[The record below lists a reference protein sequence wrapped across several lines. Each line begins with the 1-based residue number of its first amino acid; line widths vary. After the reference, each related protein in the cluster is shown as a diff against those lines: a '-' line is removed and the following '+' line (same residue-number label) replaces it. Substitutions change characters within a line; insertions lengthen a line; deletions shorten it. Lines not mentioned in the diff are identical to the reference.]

1 MKLGILATHPIQ
13 YHAPLFREL
22 AGREGVDLTV
32 YFAHRPTPAEQGEG
46 FGVAFAWDVDL
57 LSGYRHHFLTNVA
70 SHPAQGFSGYDTPE
84 ICAIIAREK
93 FDFFIVHGWNNRSC
107 WQAFRACWR
116 TGTPLAVRS
125 DSQLPQGRMSAARW
139 AKQAVKRL
147 AYPHFIRRFDLC
159 LPYGQRSAAY
169 FRHYGGRRIA
179 IAPHFVDNDWF
190 ASQVTLLA
198 PRRAE
203 LRRQWG
209 IPEDAY
215 CFLYCGKFIAKK
227 RPLDLLQALDLL
239 SREPLALPQHHL
251 LMVGDGALRPD
262 CEQFA
267 ATRNLP
273 VTFAGF
279 LNQGEITQAYVAADC
294 LILPSDDGE
303 TWGLVVNEALACGLP
318 AIVSDAC
325 GCEPDLIKPGIAGYA
340 YPCGEVA
347 VLAGRMR
354 QMMKVV
360 GPDTYGD
367 PIDKRLCEFS
377 TSSAAAAILTAVDR
391 IMND

>member
-46 FGVAFAWDVDL
+46 FGVAFAWDIDL
-57 LSGYRHHFLTNVA
+57 LSGYRHHFLKNVA
-70 SHPAQGFSGYDTPE
+70 RHPAQGFGGYDTPE
-84 ICAIIAREK
+84 IDAIIVREK
-93 FDFFIVHGWNNRSC
+93 FDFLIVHGWNNRSC

-116 TGTPLAVRS
+116 TGTKLAVRS
-125 DSQLPQGRMSAARW
+125 DSQLPQGRMSVARQL
-139 AKQAVKRL
+139 KQAAKRL
-147 AYPHFIRRFDLC
+147 VYPHFIRRFDLC

-190 ASQVTLLA
+190 ASQAALLA

-239 SREPLALPQHHL
+239 CHESCVPPQYHL
-251 LMVGDGALRPD
+251 LMVGDGTLRSV
-262 CEQFA
+262 CEEFA
-267 ATRNLP
+267 NSRNLP

-294 LILPSDDGE
+294 LVLPSGSE

-318 AIVSDAC
+318 AIVSDSC
-325 GCEPDLIKPGIAGYA
+325 GCVPDLLGTGIAGCA

-347 VLAGRMR
+347 ELAGRMR
-354 QMMKVV
+354 QMMKVG
-360 GPDTYGD
+360 GPDTHGD
-367 PIDKRLCEFS
+367 AISKLVGEF
-377 TSSAAAAILTAVDR
+377 SAAAAATAILNAVDR
-391 IMND
+391 IKND